1 MGSTATMSGQ
11 VGKVKVLKSYAEE
24 DPVKN
29 YCLANSSPRHPV
41 QQKLMQETMKLER
54 SRMLGAPEVLAL
66 NTLLVQ
72 SLGAKK
78 VLDVGVFTGA
88 SSLAAAL
95 ALPKDGCVVACDV
108 SDTHSEL
115 ARRHWAE
122 AGVADIIKLE
132 IAPAT
137 ETLSSLITA
146 GQENTFDFAFIDADK
161 GGYDDYYEMCLK
173 LIRKGGIIAFDNT
186 LLGGAVVNAE
196 ISRPDVVAVRK
207 LNEKI
212 AGDNR
217 VRSVM
222 MNIGDGYTLATK
234 L

>member
-1 MGSTATMSGQ
+1 MGSTVRMSGQ
-11 VGKVKVLKSYAEE
+11 VGKVFKSYQEE

-29 YCLANSSPRHPV
+29 YCLANSSPQHPV
-41 QQKLMQETMKLER
+41 QHKLNQETMKLER
-54 SRMLGAPEVLAL
+54 GRMLGAPEVLAL
-66 NTLLVQ
+66 NSLLVQ

-88 SSLAAAL
+88 SALAAAL
-95 ALPKDGCVVACDV
+95 ALPKDGSVVACDV
-108 SDTHSEL
+108 SDTHSEM

-137 ETLSSLITA
+137 ETLGKLITA

-161 GGYDDYYEMCLK
+161 GGYDDYYELCLK

-186 LLGGAVVNAE
+186 LLGGAVVNLE
-196 ISRPDVVAVRK
+196 SSRPSVAAVRK

-212 AGDNR
+212 AGDDR
-217 VRSVM
+217 VKSVM
-222 MNIGDGYTLATK
+222 MNIGDGYTLVTK
-234 L
+234 Q

>member
-1 MGSTATMSGQ
+1 
-11 VGKVKVLKSYAEE
+11 
-24 DPVKN
+24 
-29 YCLANSSPRHPV
+29 
-41 QQKLMQETMKLER
+41 
-54 SRMLGAPEVLAL
+54 MLGAPEVLAL

-95 ALPKDGCVVACDV
+95 ALPKGSPRFQIFLLILICSCCVDGCVVACDV

-137 ETLSSLITA
+137 ETLGKLITA
-146 GQENTFDFAFIDADK
+146 GQENSFDFAFIDADK
-161 GGYDDYYEMCLK
+161 VWEGEMLD
-173 LIRKGGIIAFDNT
+173 REII
-186 LLGGAVVNAE
+186 L
-196 ISRPDVVAVRK
+196 
-207 LNEKI
+207 
-212 AGDNR
+212 
-217 VRSVM
+217 
-222 MNIGDGYTLATK
+222 MNSGRI
-234 L
+234 